1 MIWESILLNGGLAG
15 LGRPRWSGV
24 ILDLGWGRL
33 QACEVGVVRCE
44 ALQSELAARRLSLQ
58 VCDARL
64 VRLSRLT

>member
-1 MIWESILLNGGLAG
+1 MWESILRNGGLTG

-44 ALQSELAARRLSLQ
+44 GLQFELAAR
-58 VCDARL
+58 
-64 VRLSRLT
+64 